1 MYRTLLH
8 FRPQVSV
15 LLLAAFICTHQL
27 GAQGLVYS
35 SFENWP
41 LVKLKGGQLVCTDWQ
56 TNNEAFIENFD
67 NEGLFDTR
75 WDRLAG
81 SDPTQGAFHGS
92 ACDNIFVTDNVELVP
107 VSPGSSDK
115 ILELT
120 TRLETQPVTVPGFDN
135 GAPGQGWP
143 CLPPGMQTLQSVFT
157 GGAIHMKDPF
167 KYNLGRYE
175 IVLKLPLK
183 NNVWSAFWM
192 WHHDEIDI
200 IDIGY
205 YGKFLQNV
213 FNAQGSTASL
223 HDSPCC
229 TTMAGCDFC
238 DDIVDHIDCSGFA
251 NCGSCNEQNP
261 QEVPYD
267 CGYMADGGWHTVGC
281 EWTPYKVMFYVDGL
295 ITGTVYRY
303 YNLDKTP
310 VIIECGDAIPD
321 AVVRENPAFP
331 QIKERY
337 FQPIVWI
344 VPEGDDDCPGAGFC
358 NEPGDLPATLQ
369 VKEISIRERAYQ
381 RVALT
386 GCFDLC
392 DEGDI
397 CLDFDFE
404 NLNGLYGTQ
413 LGVEHVDP
421 VPDPNLNSCVVVS
434 KGNGYGTVTECGPDQ
449 ICFSYNTQGCAKPE
463 GCIGIRADLGYPPPL
478 NTTGLLKWLTPKKP
492 QVFSKCDDTSVIPRD
507 QPTAPECVCIDPGTT
522 CALTVLADGT
532 ATDVSYDDEFA
543 CFSLE
548 GICAPFEV
556 LYDKCGETQVDLYDI
571 HNQNS
576 VLHSALIPS
585 LIIEGGSSPL
595 QQGITYIQS
604 PELSICY
611 LSSAV
616 YILNVQV
623 IIDGSPQIIVPV
635 GDCIT
640 LTGIDSYA
648 FVTITLMVE
657 GCGTFTQHYT
667 FINRRTPYKITPNP
681 SNGLAFLTID
691 RTPVYVDNE
700 TEASIPQPEQMTLLD
715 AGGNIISTLDI
726 STGNSRYP
734 INLSN
739 RPAGSYQVLIK
750 DGQVAEPL
758 HFLIQKY

>member
-1 MYRTLLH
+1 MRRTLVHIRSLACW
-8 FRPQVSV
+8 
-15 LLLAAFICTHQL
+15 LLLGSMIWTQQL

-35 SFENWP
+35 TFADWP
-41 LVKLKGGQLVCTDWQ
+41 LVKLKGGMLVCTDWQ
-56 TNNEAFIENFD
+56 TNDEAFIENFD
-67 NEGLFDTR
+67 DESVFDTR

-81 SDPTQGAFHGS
+81 SDPLQGAFHGS
-92 ACDNIFVTDNVELVP
+92 SCDNIFVTNNVELVP

-115 ILELT
+115 ILHLT
-120 TRLETQPVTVPGFDN
+120 TRQEDQPVTVPNFNN
-135 GAPGQGWP
+135 GLPGQGWP
-143 CLPPGMQTLQSVFT
+143 CLPPGLQTLESVFT
-157 GGAIHMKDPF
+157 GGAIHMKEPF

-175 IVLKLPLK
+175 IVLKMPLK

-200 IDIGY
+200 MDIAY

-223 HDSPCC
+223 QDAPCC
-229 TTMAGCDFC
+229 THMAGCDFC

-251 NCGSCNEQNP
+251 NCGNCNEQNP

-267 CGYMADGGWHTVGC
+267 CGYMADGAWHTVGC
-281 EWTPYKVMFYVDGL
+281 EWTPYKVMFYVDGVV
-295 ITGTVYRY
+295 TGTVYRY
-303 YNLDKTP
+303 YYPDKTP
-310 VIIECGDAIPD
+310 VIIECGGTIPD

-381 RVALT
+381 RVAIT

-392 DEGDI
+392 DAGDI

-413 LGVEHVDP
+413 FGVEHVEP
-421 VPDPNLNSCVVVS
+421 VPDPNLSNCVVVS
-434 KGNGYGTVTECGPDQ
+434 KGNGYGTVTDCGPEK
-449 ICFSYNTQGCAKPE
+449 ICFTYNAEGCAKPE
-463 GCIGIRADLGYPPPL
+463 GCIGIRTELGYPAPMSNL
-478 NTTGLLKWLTPKKP
+478 SLIKWLTPQKP
-492 QVFSKCDDTSVIPRD
+492 TVYSQCDGTSVVSRD
-507 QPTAPECVCIDPGTT
+507 KPAEPECVCVDPGTT
-522 CALTVLADGT
+522 CNLTVLSDGT
-532 ATDVSYDDEFA
+532 ATDISYEDGLT
-543 CFSLE
+543 CFSVE
-548 GICAPFEV
+548 GPCAPFEV
-556 LYDKCGETQVDLYDI
+556 LYEKCGEPQLDIYDI

-576 VLHSALIPS
+576 VLNSILIPH
-585 LIIEGGSSPL
+585 LVLPEGSTPL
-595 QQGITYIQS
+595 NQGITYITNS
-604 PELSICY
+604 TVTICY
-611 LSSAV
+611 FSSDVQILHAQV
-616 YILNVQV
+616 TIDGNTYIL
-623 IIDGSPQIIVPV
+623 SPT

-640 LTGIDSYA
+640 LTGIKSYA
-648 FVTITLMVE
+648 NLTITILVE
-657 GCGTFTQHYT
+657 GCGTFTQYYT
-667 FINRRTPYKITPNP
+667 LINSRTPYKIAPNP
-681 SNGLAFLTID
+681 SNGMAYLSID
-691 RTPVYVDNE
+691 RTPVDGGAQAGE
-700 TEASIPQPEQMTLLD
+700 ILPQPEQLMLMD
-715 AGGNIISTLDI
+715 AGGNVIHTLDI
-726 STGNSRYP
+726 SSGNSRYP
-734 INLSN
+734 IDLNG